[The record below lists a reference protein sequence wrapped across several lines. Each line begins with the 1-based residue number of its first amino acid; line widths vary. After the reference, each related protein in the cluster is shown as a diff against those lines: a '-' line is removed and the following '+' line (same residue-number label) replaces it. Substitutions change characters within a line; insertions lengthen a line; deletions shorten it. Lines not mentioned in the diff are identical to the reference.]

1 MADMKII
8 VEYWLKLSDEKLET
22 AKGLMKLKR
31 YADALFFCH
40 LVLEAE
46 LKSLVALETKENA
59 PLIHHL
65 PKLAELANLSLSEEQ
80 FSELKEITTFN
91 IEGRYADYKL
101 SFYKKATKQFAEEYF
116 EKTKILR
123 TWIRKN
129 TPPKK

>member
-1 MADMKII
+1 MTDMKII
-8 VEYWLKLSDEKLET
+8 VEYWLKLSDEKWET

-46 LKSLVALETKENA
+46 LKSLVVLETKASA
-59 PLIHHL
+59 PFIHDL
-65 PKLAELANLSLSEEQ
+65 SKLAMVAKLPLTKNQIADLD
-80 FSELKEITTFN
+80 EIASFN
-91 IEGRYADYKL
+91 IAGRYADYKL
-101 SFYKKATKQFAEEYF
+101 SFYKKATKQFAEDYF
-116 EKTKILR
+116 EKTKHLR

>member
-8 VEYWLKLSDEKLET
+8 VEYWLKLSDEKWET

-31 YADALFFCH
+31 YSDALFFCH

-46 LKSLVALETKENA
+46 LKALVVLEIKENA
-59 PLIHHL
+59 PFIHHL

-80 FSELKEITTFN
+80 FSDLKEITTFN

-116 EKTKILR
+116 EKTKNLR

-129 TPPKK
+129 TPPEK